1 MDYANERQ
9 ATVPGIIVPQAV
21 FSLRQPYE
29 RLPDVRFSVNGVR
42 GIRLADALNP
52 RFQLDDA
59 EVVPRLSPQA
69 RKITLRVNV
78 RISVFL

>member
-9 ATVPGIIVPQAV
+9 AMVPGIIVPQQV
-21 FSLRQPYE
+21 YSLRQPYE
-29 RLPDVRFSVNGVR
+29 RLPDVRFSVNGVM